1 MKKIKHA
8 MLFMGIGVMGT
19 IIVMKMMD
27 SDCCDKVDDLMCKE
41 KKMLKKL
48 KKKMFN

>member
-8 MLFMGIGVMGT
+8 MLFMGIGAVMT
-19 IIVMKMMD
+19 FAAMKMMN

-41 KKMLKKL
+41 KRMVKKL